1 MAERPWLDRYPQ
13 GVPSTLD
20 LRDIRLDEL
29 ATKAAHRHPDR
40 PALVFFDA
48 VLTFAEVNG
57 LIDRAA
63 AALQE
68 LGLAPGDRVS
78 VLMPNCPQLV
88 IVYEAVWRCG
98 GVVVPSN
105 PMYTPAEFAHQAA
118 DAGSRFAFTLS
129 VLYPTVAAARSET
142 ALEQVVVGNVKDYFA
157 GPKKALFTLLRE
169 RKGGH
174 RIDLPDDGST
184 HRWTD
189 WMGVGGDVPQPVTV
203 APDDLAV
210 LMYTG
215 GTTGTPKA
223 AMLSHANL
231 VANATQVG
239 SFVPALR
246 DGEEVV
252 LSALPLTHAY
262 AITVSLNL
270 AMDRGF
276 TQVLVPDPR
285 DLTGLLAVIDR
296 HGPTVFPGVPTLYGA
311 IARHRH
317 VRSGK
322 YDVSSISYCISG
334 AAPLPPD
341 VHLEFTAVTG
351 AQLVEGYGLSE
362 ASPVTHCNPLDG
374 GGLVG
379 SIGVPLPMTDAKI
392 VDEET
397 ETTVL
402 EPGQRGVLCIAG
414 PQVMAGYWRQDDE
427 TAATLRP
434 DASGVSWLHTGDVAV
449 MDEQGRFR
457 IVDRKKDMIL
467 GSGGFNVYPREVED
481 VLYEH
486 PAVALAG
493 VIGVPPGEQNQ
504 RVEAYVVLRDG
515 AAATPDELL
524 EHCRERLARYKVP
537 RRVEI
542 RDDLPVSFVGKVLR
556 RQLAAEHSPSTGEQ

>member
-1 MAERPWLDRYPQ
+1 MAERPWHDLYPP
-13 GVPSTLD
+13 GVPTTLD
-20 LRDIRLDEL
+20 LRGIRLDDL
-29 ATKAAHRHPDR
+29 ATEAAQRYPQR
-40 PALVFFDA
+40 AALVFFDA
-48 VLTFAEVNG
+48 VLTFAQLNQ

-63 AALQE
+63 AALQA

-118 DAGSRFAFTLS
+118 DAGARFAFTLS
-129 VLYPTVAAARSET
+129 VLYPTVAAARGET
-142 ALEQVVVGNVKDYFA
+142 ALEQVVIGNVKDYFS
-157 GPKKALFTLLRE
+157 GSKKALFTLLRE
-169 RKGGH
+169 RRAGH
-174 RIDLPDDGST
+174 RVELPDDGVT
-184 HRWTD
+184 LRWTD
-189 WMGVGGDVPQPVTV
+189 WMSAAPAEPHPVAR
-203 APDDLAV
+203 APDALAV

-231 VANATQVG
+231 IANATQVG
-239 SFVPALR
+239 AFVPALR
-246 DGEEVV
+246 DGDEVV

-317 VRSGK
+317 VRSRK

-334 AAPLPPD
+334 AAPLPLD
-341 VHLEFTAVTG
+341 VHREFTEVTG

-397 ETTVL
+397 ETTIL
-402 EPGQRGVLCIAG
+402 GPGERGVLCIAG
-414 PQVMAGYWRQDDE
+414 PQVMAGYWGQEDE

-434 DASGVSWLHTGDVAV
+434 DAVGVPWLHTGDVAV
-449 MDEQGRFR
+449 MDDEGRFR

-467 GSGGFNVYPREVED
+467 GSGGFNVYPREIED

-486 PAVALAG
+486 AAVVLAG
-493 VIGVPPGEQNQ
+493 VIGVPPGEPNQ
-504 RVEAYVVLRDG
+504 RVEAYVVLREG
-515 AAATPDELL
+515 AAATPEELL

-537 RRVEI
+537 RRIEI
-542 RDDLPVSFVGKVLR
+542 RNELPVSFVGKVLR
-556 RQLAAEHSPSTGEQ
+556 RHLAAEHSASTTEQ